1 MNGPFLGAGTIL
13 ELAIQMEHKGLA
25 FYQACARASL
35 GPLTV
40 LVFEHLIAAEQ
51 THARIF
57 AEMKRRLPP
66 KAVPESDSGEVR
78 RYIEKLIGER
88 ISPETERALNTVAEI
103 ADPIEAV
110 EIAVEFE
117 KKSILLYSALNQIIG
132 PSEKQIL
139 EKVIAEE
146 HSHIRR
152 LVDLLNELEN

>member
-1 MNGPFLGAGTIL
+1 MNGPLLGAGEIL
-13 ELAIQMEHKGLA
+13 NLAIQMEHKGLA
-25 FYQACARASL
+25 FYQACAKASF
-35 GPLTV
+35 GPPIV
-40 LVFEHLIAAEQ
+40 LVFEHLITAEQ

-66 KAVPESDSGEVR
+66 EVVSKTDAGEAQ

-110 EIAVEFE
+110 EIAMEFE
-117 KKSILLYSALNQIIG
+117 KKSILLYSALNQLIDS
-132 PSEKQIL
+132 SEKQIL

-146 HSHIRR
+146 HNHIRR
-152 LVDLLNELEN
+152 LVDLLHELES

>member
-1 MNGPFLGAGTIL
+1 MNDPFLGAGTIL
-13 ELAIQMEHKGLA
+13 DLAIQMEHKGLA
-25 FYQACARASL
+25 FYQACAQASL
-35 GPLTV
+35 GPPTV
-40 LVFEHLIAAEQ
+40 LVFEHLVAAEQ

-57 AEMKRRLPP
+57 AEMKRRLPREVVSETD
-66 KAVPESDSGEVR
+66 AGEAQ

-110 EIAVEFE
+110 EIAMEFE
-117 KKSILLYSALNQIIG
+117 KKSILLYSALNQLIG

-146 HSHIRR
+146 HNHIRR
-152 LVDLLNELEN
+152 LVDLLHELES